1 MHVILFCTCLAMSSS
16 SGQMCDEEISRRVIE
31 MNDETWWANEA
42 AKKKA
47 AEKSWREHWFSM
59 DPTKRKEAWANG
71 GQAAWWQRLEA
82 RKEDKAQAQLEA
94 AAEKLAKTEAQIAED
109 QKAAA
114 DLTQEM
120 AAEQEQCDQE
130 YEHRR
135 ELRSC

>member
-1 MHVILFCTCLAMSSS
+1 MSSS

-47 AEKSWREHWFSM
+47 AEKSRREAWWAK
-59 DPTKRKEAWANG
+59 DPTQRKEAWANG
-71 GQAAWWQRLEA
+71 GQAEWWQRLEA

-120 AAEQEQCDQE
+120 AAEQEQCDQA
-130 YEHRR
+130 YELCR